1 MEYNWQITISEVPT
15 RGSKA
20 NRADA
25 WIVRHTQITVLR
37 KQSGTE
43 GRELIGKKKK
53 KGNRSPRDSFP
64 LASAFHPVNNSI
76 LTEDDLSFWKQPPSN
91 KDVKHFWIYIF
102 FLQTTSILHENEMR
116 WNKIKDQLIYRSP
129 LSPPAHEMF
138 YTEKEKLRITQN
150 SD

>member
-43 GRELIGKKKK
+43 GRELIGKKKRK
-53 KGNRSPRDSFP
+53 EIEARE
-64 LASAFHPVNNSI
+64 I
-76 LTEDDLSFWKQPPSN
+76 L
-91 KDVKHFWIYIF
+91 
-102 FLQTTSILHENEMR
+102 FLLLLPFIL
-116 WNKIKDQLIYRSP
+116 WTIPY
-129 LSPPAHEMF
+129 
-138 YTEKEKLRITQN
+138 
-150 SD
+150 